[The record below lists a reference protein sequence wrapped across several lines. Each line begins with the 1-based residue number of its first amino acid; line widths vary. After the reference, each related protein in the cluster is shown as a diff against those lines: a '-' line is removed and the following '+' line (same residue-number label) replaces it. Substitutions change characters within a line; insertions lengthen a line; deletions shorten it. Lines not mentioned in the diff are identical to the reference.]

1 MSPVPISSLDSRWRP
16 KSRAGGVCGHTFRGG
31 SCVKRGSHYCEP
43 RADRVVAFFAELLV
57 HTKGPFARKS
67 FILRPWQE
75 AEIIRPLFGEVV
87 WSPEWGRYIRR
98 YRLAYVVMGRKNGKS
113 ELVAGITLY
122 LIVGDD
128 EEASEVYGAAK
139 DTKQAGKVFEPALR
153 MMQLSPALSS
163 RLTHNKNSRRL
174 IDEKTSSYYE
184 IITSDAEGELG
195 HNPHGF
201 VLDEVLSQPDD
212 SLWTAMRTA
221 AGTRLQSL
229 MLAITTET
237 DRPAS
242 FGASLID
249 EAERIQDEPERAP
262 HVFAYVRKL
271 PADADPW
278 DENNWG
284 IPNPAL
290 GDFLSVQALRD
301 EALEAKNDP
310 TKENSFRQFRLNQR
324 VNQASRWMPMHLYR
338 ATCGEP
344 WLTPDQRR
352 DEMAGRVAYC
362 GLDLAAKFDL
372 TAWCL
377 IIPDDDGGCDV
388 QWRFWLPEGALV
400 ELDRRNG
407 GQVMQ
412 WVKQGWIKVTDGDVI
427 DYQQVYDDIGA
438 DANHFNIKA
447 GGADRWS
454 LMPVIQEVAK
464 RTSLPVDD
472 ALVMVEQTYKGMTP
486 GMVELMGLVKTER
499 FRHHGNPVAQ
509 WCFDNVQ
516 VRRAPFDPELIR
528 PDKPDRGAA
537 NARIDAVPAAAM
549 AVEAWRL
556 RGRPKHS
563 IYDDREPLVISAY

>member
-1 MSPVPISSLDSRWRP
+1 MSRVRTSCPVDDYWRP
-16 KSRAGGVCGHTFRGG
+16 KDRGGGVCGYTFRGDTC
-31 SCVKRGSHYCEP
+31 SKRGAHRCDP
-43 RADRVVAFFAELLV
+43 RAGRVVAFFAELLV
-57 HTKGPFARKS
+57 HTKGPFARKP

-75 AEIIRPLFGEVV
+75 RDIVRPLFGEVV
-87 WSPEWGRYIRR
+87 WSSEWGRYVRR
-98 YRLAYVVMGRKNGKS
+98 YRVAYVVMGRKNGKS

-128 EEASEVYGAAK
+128 EEAAEVYGAAK

-153 MMQLSPALSS
+153 MMQLSPALSA

-174 IDEKTSSYYE
+174 IDERTASYYE

-212 SLWTAMRTA
+212 SLWNAMRTA

-229 MLAITTET
+229 MFAITTET
-237 DRPAS
+237 DRSTS

-249 EAERIQDEPERAP
+249 EAERIQDEPQRAP
-262 HVFAYVRKL
+262 HVFSYVRKT
-271 PADADPW
+271 PQDVDPW
-278 DENNWG
+278 DEKNW
-284 IPNPAL
+284 PLANPAL
-290 GDFLSVQALRD
+290 GDFLSVQALRE

-324 VNQASRWMPMHLYR
+324 VNQASRWMPMHLYS
-338 ATCGEP
+338 ASSGEP
-344 WLTPDQRR
+344 WLSPGQRR
-352 DEMAGRVAYC
+352 EDMKGAVAFC

-372 TAWCL
+372 TAWCVL
-377 IIPDDDGGCDV
+377 VPTGDSCDV
-388 QWRFWLPEGALV
+388 MWRFWLPEGALAD
-400 ELDRRNG
+400 LDRRNG
-407 GQVMQ
+407 GQLMR
-412 WVKQGWIKVTDGDVI
+412 WVKAGWIKVTDGDVI
-427 DYQQVYDDIGA
+427 DYNQVYDDIGE

-464 RTSLPVDD
+464 RTSLQVDD

-486 GMVELMGLVKTER
+486 GMTELMGLVKKEA
-499 FRHHGNPVAQ
+499 FHHHGNPVAR

-528 PDKPDRGAA
+528 PDKPERGATGI
-537 NARIDAVPAAAM
+537 RIDAVPAAAM
-549 AVEAWRL
+549 AVDAWKL
-556 RGRPKHS
+556 RSAPTGS
-563 IYDDREPLVISAY
+563 IYDTREILVL

>member
-1 MSPVPISSLDSRWRP
+1 MSRVPTSSPAERRWRP
-16 KSRAGGVCGHTFRGG
+16 ADRKGPVCGYTFRGT
-31 SCVKRGSHYCEP
+31 SCSRKGAHYCAP

-57 HTKGPFARKS
+57 HTKGPSARHA
-67 FILRPWQE
+67 FVLRPWQE
-75 AEIIRPLFGEVV
+75 HDIIRPLFGEVI
-87 WSPEWGRYIRR
+87 WSPEWGRYVRR
-98 YRLAYVVMGRKNGKS
+98 YRIANVVMGRKNGKS
-113 ELVAGITLY
+113 EIVAGIVLY
-122 LIVGDD
+122 LLVGDD
-128 EEASEVYGAAK
+128 EEAAEIYGAAK

-153 MMQLSPALSS
+153 MMQLSPALSA

-174 IDEKTSSYYE
+174 IDEKTASYYE

-212 SLWTAMRTA
+212 SLWNAMRTA
-221 AGTRLQSL
+221 AGTRTQAL

-242 FGASLID
+242 FGANLID
-249 EAERIQDEPERAP
+249 EAERVQDDPARAP
-262 HVFAYVRKL
+262 HVFAYVRKT
-271 PADADPW
+271 PADLDPW
-278 DENNWG
+278 DEGNW
-284 IPNPAL
+284 PLANPAL
-290 GDFLSVQALRD
+290 GDFLSIAALRE

-310 TKENSFRQFRLNQR
+310 TKENSFRQFHLNQR

-338 ATCGEP
+338 ASSGEP

-352 DEMAGRVAYC
+352 EDLKGRVAYC

-377 IIPDDDGGCDV
+377 VIPATAGGCDV
-388 QWRFWLPEGALV
+388 LWRFWLPEGALRD
-400 ELDRRNG
+400 LDSRNG
-407 GQVMQ
+407 GQIVQ
-412 WVKQGWIKVTDGDVI
+412 WARQGWITITDGDVI
-427 DYQQVYDDIGA
+427 DYDRVYTDIGLDA
-438 DANHFNIKA
+438 DHFAIKA

-454 LMPVIQEVAK
+454 LMPVIQEIAK

-486 GMVELMGLVKTER
+486 GMVELMGLVKTEE
-499 FRHHGNPVAQ
+499 FRHHGNPVAE

-528 PDKPDRGAA
+528 PDKPERGATGL
-537 NARIDAVPAAAM
+537 RIDAVPAAAM

-556 RGRPKHS
+556 RGEPAGS
-563 IYDDREPLVISAY
+563 IYDRRDVLVL